1 MINNFTI
8 KNRIVLT
15 VISAFFIS
23 VSAFSQVGINNTN
36 PTTTLDVKGGISLRE
51 SVAPLKI
58 NDGVSEN
65 IDLGEVPYSQYLI
78 EGPTGAFSIKSIK
91 PISGADGQIV
101 RLINSTA
108 YDMTIVNDKTANSLG
123 ILCPNESNLNLK
135 GKNSS
140 VTLQYSKSLSKWTV
154 LGYAS
159 KQGMRKFDAIGKS
172 DIHRQN
178 SSWDTFDELDIEITP
193 SSPLIYLNF
202 NATGRRY
209 LSASAKFRILVNGD
223 PIPGLEIRASNSG
236 GSYNASLP
244 MYPLEVTPGE
254 KIKFSV
260 QWYRVRLGLGSP
272 GIYNHPSSDPSH
284 NRYLTIID

>member
-1 MINNFTI
+1 MVLLLKLQANLTPSDFQ
-8 KNRIVLT
+8 IVLR
-15 VISAFFIS
+15 F
-23 VSAFSQVGINNTN
+23 
-36 PTTTLDVKGGISLRE
+36 E
-51 SVAPLKI
+51 SHLPLKE
-58 NDGVSEN
+58 GKELY

-108 YDMTIVNDKTANSLG
+108 YDMTIVNDKTANPLR

-140 VTLQYSKSLSKWTV
+140 VTLQYSRSLSKWTV

-159 KQGMRKFDAIGKS
+159 KQGMIKIDAIGKS
-172 DIHRQN
+172 NIHRQN

-193 SSPLIYLNF
+193 TNSTIYLNF
-202 NATGRRY
+202 NAAGRRY
-209 LSASAKFRILVNGD
+209 LSADAKFRILVNGS
-223 PIPGLEIRASNSG
+223 PIPGLEIRASNS
-236 GSYNASLP
+236 SEFYNASLP

-260 QWYRVRLGLGSP
+260 QWFREGSALSV
-272 GIYNHPSSDPSH
+272 IYNQPSSDQSH

>member
-1 MINNFTI
+1 MINNFTM

-108 YDMTIVNDKTANSLG
+108 YDMTIVNDKTANPLR

-159 KQGMRKFDAIGKS
+159 KQGMRKFHAIGKS
-172 DIHRQN
+172 NIHRQN

-202 NATGRRY
+202 NATGRRD

-236 GSYNASLP
+236 LSYNASLP

-260 QWYRVRLGLGSP
+260 QWYREGSAISV
-272 GIYNHPSSDPSH
+272 IYNHPSSDPSH

>member
-1 MINNFTI
+1 MN
-8 KNRIVLT
+8 NRIVLT
-15 VISAFFIS
+15 AILAYFIS

-36 PTTTLDVKGGISLRE
+36 PTTTLDVNGGISLRE

-101 RLINSTA
+101 RLINSTG
-108 YDMTIVNDKTANSLG
+108 YDMTIVNDKMANSLG

-140 VTLQYSKSLSKWTV
+140 VTLQYSKSLRNWTV

-159 KQGMRKFDAIGKS
+159 KQGMRKIDAIGKS
-172 DIHRQN
+172 NIHRQN

-202 NATGRRY
+202 NATGRRDF
-209 LSASAKFRILVNGD
+209 SASAKFRILVNGD

-260 QWYRVRLGLGSP
+260 QWFREGIGASA
-272 GIYNHPSSDPSH
+272 IYNHPSSNQSH

>member
-1 MINNFTI
+1 M

-36 PTTTLDVKGGISLRE
+36 PTTTLDVNGGISLRE

-108 YDMTIVNDKTANSLG
+108 YDMTIVNDKTANPLR

-140 VTLQYSKSLSKWTV
+140 VTLQYSKSLRKWTV
-154 LGYAS
+154 LGYATIE
-159 KQGMRKFDAIGKS
+159 KQVARKFHAIGKS
-172 DIHRQN
+172 NIHRQN

-209 LSASAKFRILVNGD
+209 LLASAKFRILVNGS
-223 PIPGLEIRASNSG
+223 PIPGLEIRASNS
-236 GSYNASLP
+236 SEFYNASLP

-260 QWYRVRLGLGSP
+260 QWYREGSALSV
-272 GIYNHPSSDPSH
+272 IYNHPSSDQSH

>member
-1 MINNFTI
+1 M
-8 KNRIVLT
+8 
-15 VISAFFIS
+15 
-23 VSAFSQVGINNTN
+23 
-36 PTTTLDVKGGISLRE
+36 
-51 SVAPLKI
+51 
-58 NDGVSEN
+58 
-65 IDLGEVPYSQYLI
+65 PYSQYLI

-91 PISGADGQIV
+91 PISNADGQIV

-108 YDMTIVNDKTANSLG
+108 YDMTIVNDKTANPLR
-123 ILCPNESNLNLK
+123 ILCPNESNFNLK

-154 LGYAS
+154 LEYAS
-159 KQGMRKFDAIGKS
+159 KQGMRKIDAIGKS
-172 DIHRQN
+172 NIHRQN

-209 LSASAKFRILVNGD
+209 LLASAKFRILVNGD

-236 GSYNASLP
+236 GSYHASLS

-260 QWYRVRLGLGSP
+260 QWFREGSAIFV
-272 GIYNHPSSDPSH
+272 IYNHPLSDPSH